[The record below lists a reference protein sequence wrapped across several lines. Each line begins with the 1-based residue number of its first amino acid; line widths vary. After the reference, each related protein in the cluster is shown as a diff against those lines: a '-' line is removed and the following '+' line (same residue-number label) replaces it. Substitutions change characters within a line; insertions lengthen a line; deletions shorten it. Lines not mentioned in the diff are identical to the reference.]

1 MGVQKPMVAV
11 QTGFAEINGAKIYYE
26 VSGEGQPLLMVHAG
40 IANKSMWDDQFDFF
54 AQKYKVV
61 RYDMR
66 GFGQSLPVAGDYQ
79 RHEDIRALLD
89 FLKIDHTSLMGCSM
103 GGGACMNFG
112 LDYPDRA
119 DALIMVGSAPVG
131 FSYDEWSP
139 SPLDEEME
147 AAYQKGDLERTDE
160 VGMRIFV
167 DGKGRTPDQVNPAL
181 RKKVYDMFMI
191 ALRNEKL
198 LGKDVPPPSSAA
210 KRIGELHLPVLI
222 VMGDLDEEYIA
233 KAADFMAANIP
244 GARKIIMPGTAH
256 LPNVEFPKEFNA
268 HVQEFLDSLPTNRL

>member
-1 MGVQKPMVAV
+1 MVAV
-11 QTGFAEINGAKIYYE
+11 QTGVAEINGAKIYYE
-26 VSGEGQPLLMVHAG
+26 VSGEGQPLVMVHAG
-40 IANKSMWDDQFDFF
+40 IANKAMWDDQFDFF

-66 GFGQSLPVAGDYQ
+66 GFGQSPPVAGDYQ

-89 FLKIDHTSLMGCSM
+89 FLKIDHAYLMGCSM
-103 GGGACMNFG
+103 GGGACMNFV

-119 DALIMVGSAPVG
+119 DALIMVGSAPGG

-147 AAYQKGDLERTDE
+147 AAYKTGDMERVNE
-160 VGMRIFV
+160 LGMQVFV

-181 RKKVYDMFMI
+181 RKKIYDMNMI

-198 LGKDVPPPSSAA
+198 MGTDVPLPTPAA
-210 KRIGELHLPVLI
+210 KRIGELKLPVLI
-222 VMGDLDEEYIA
+222 VIGDLDEEYIA
-233 KAADFMAANIP
+233 KAADFMASQIP
-244 GARKIIMPGTAH
+244 GARKIVMHGTSH
-256 LPNVEFPKEFNA
+256 LPNMEFPKEFNA
-268 HVQEFLDSLPTNRL
+268 HVQEFLARL

>member
-1 MGVQKPMVAV
+1 MVEVPTGV
-11 QTGFAEINGAKIYYE
+11 AEINGARIYYE
-26 VSGEGQPLLMVHAG
+26 VSGEGQPLVMVHAG

-79 RHEDIRALLD
+79 RHQDLRALLD
-89 FLKIDHTSLMGCSM
+89 FLQIDHAYLMGCSM
-103 GGGACMNFG
+103 GGGACMNFA

-131 FSYDEWSP
+131 FAYEEWSP

-147 AAYQKGDLERTDE
+147 AAYEQGDLERINE
-160 VGMRIFV
+160 LAMRLFV
-167 DGKGRTPDQVNPAL
+167 DGSGRTPDQVNPAL
-181 RKKVYDMFMI
+181 RKKVYDMNLI

-198 LGKDVPPPSSAA
+198 LGKDVPLPTPAA
-210 KRIGELHLPVLI
+210 KRIEALHLPVLI
-222 VMGDLDEEYIA
+222 VTGDLDEDYIA
-233 KAADFMAANIP
+233 KAADFMATNIP
-244 GARKIIMPGTAH
+244 DAHKVVIHGTAH
-256 LPNVEFPKEFNA
+256 LPNMEFPKEFNT
-268 HVQEFLDSLPTNRL
+268 HVQKFLDSLPTNSR

>member
-1 MGVQKPMVAV
+1 MVAV
-11 QTGFAEINGAKIYYE
+11 QTGVAEINGAKIYYE
-26 VSGEGQPLLMVHAG
+26 VSGEGQPLVMVHAG
-40 IANKSMWDDQFDFF
+40 IANKAMWDDQFDFF

-66 GFGQSLPVAGDYQ
+66 GFGQSPPVAGDYQ

-89 FLKIDHTSLMGCSM
+89 FLKIDHAYLMGCSM
-103 GGGACMNFG
+103 GGGACMNFV

-119 DALIMVGSAPVG
+119 DALIMVGSAPSG

-147 AAYQKGDLERTDE
+147 AAYQKGDMERVNE
-160 VGMRIFV
+160 LGMQVFV

-181 RKKVYDMFMI
+181 RKKIYDMNMI

-198 LGKDVPPPSSAA
+198 MGTDVPLPTPAA
-210 KRIGELHLPVLI
+210 KRIGELKLPVLI
-222 VMGDLDEEYIA
+222 VIGDLDEEYIA

-244 GARKIIMPGTAH
+244 GARKIVMHGTAH
-256 LPNVEFPKEFNA
+256 LPNMEFPKEFNA
-268 HVQEFLDSLPTNRL
+268 HTQEFLARL